1 MDSEPTPNQEQ
12 QVAVLSLTDAAAAKF
27 RDLTKGETNPAIG
40 LRVYIIAGGCSGYRY
55 GMMVEETANAD
66 DRVFETNGVRV
77 YLDEKSVALV
87 KGSSVDYVDSLMG
100 AGFTVDNPNS
110 VGGCGCGSSFRTAES
125 AGAPSACTRPCANT
139 MLCVARRISAS
150 PSTQAPLITGAR

>member
-1 MDSEPTPNQEQ
+1 MLSQETDT
-12 QVAVLSLTDAAAAKF
+12 AIISLTDAAAAKF
-27 RDLTKGETNPAIG
+27 RDLTKDESNPAIG

-55 GMMVEETANAD
+55 GMMVEETANGD
-66 DRVFETNGVRV
+66 DSVFESNGVRV
-77 YLDEKSVALV
+77 YLDEKSIPLV

-125 AGAPSACTRPCANT
+125 AGAPSAC
-139 MLCVARRISAS
+139 SH
-150 PSTQAPLITGAR
+150 